1 MEQVSSVDPSK
12 GHRAELSLEEVESIT
27 KEAKLHND
35 KWMSREGSRT
45 SISVVFFFFFFS
57 DPNDSFVNNL

>member
-12 GHRAELSLEEVESIT
+12 GPRAELSLEEVESIT

-45 SISVVFFFFFFS
+45 SISVVFFFFFF
-57 DPNDSFVNNL
+57 F